1 METIEL
7 PELICPFPS
16 AINPHVVAVHRHTSE
31 WVQRFNLVPGGQ
43 ALQKFKAARFAW
55 LAARAYPTAPFEE
68 LLIVA
73 EWNIWLFIH
82 DDECDEAGIGRQ
94 PEQLARVYDRLRA
107 IFAGAVPT
115 ADDSPLARA
124 LHELWQ
130 RMCRHAKAEWRE
142 RFLRSVDDYFEACL
156 WEAGNRAAN
165 RVPDMATYIR
175 LRPFTGALNTDFEL
189 IEPCEHIHLPP
200 AVYQDPVLQRLAL
213 MCNNVVCWSN
223 DIFSLEKERRT
234 DNRHNLVI
242 IVKNEQDCSW
252 QEAVDRVAAMHN
264 AEVRAFIRLAPQLP
278 SFGREIDGELAR
290 FVTILRA
297 WMRGNFDWAFDTGR
311 YGQRRY
317 EESETRICAA
327 A

>member
-1 METIEL
+1 METIAF

-16 AINPHVVAVHRHTSE
+16 TLNPNVVAVHRHTIE
-31 WVQRFNLVPGGQ
+31 WVQRFNLVTGDR
-43 ALQKFKAARFAW
+43 ALQKFRAARFAW
-55 LAARAYPTAPFEE
+55 LAARAYPTAPLQE

-94 PEQLARVYDRLRA
+94 PTQLAKVYDRLRS
-107 IFAGAVPT
+107 IFAGAPPAVGDT
-115 ADDSPLARA
+115 PLAHA

-130 RMCRHAKAEWRE
+130 RMRRISSLEWRE
-142 RFLRSVDDYFEACL
+142 RFLRSVEDYFSACL
-156 WEAGNRAAN
+156 WEAENRAAN
-165 RVPDMATYIR
+165 RIPDRATYIR

-189 IEPCEHIHLPP
+189 IEPCEHIHLP
-200 AVYQDPVLQRLAL
+200 AEVYQDPTLQRLSL

-223 DIFSLEKERRT
+223 DIFSLDKERRT

-242 IVKNEQDCSW
+242 VVKNERKCSW

-264 AEVRAFIRLAPQLP
+264 AEVQGFIRLVPQLP
-278 SFGREIDGELAR
+278 SFGPEVDAELAR
-290 FVTILRA
+290 FVSILRA

-311 YGQRRY
+311 YGVGRFQELEDRA
-317 EESETRICAA
+317 CA
-327 A
+327 